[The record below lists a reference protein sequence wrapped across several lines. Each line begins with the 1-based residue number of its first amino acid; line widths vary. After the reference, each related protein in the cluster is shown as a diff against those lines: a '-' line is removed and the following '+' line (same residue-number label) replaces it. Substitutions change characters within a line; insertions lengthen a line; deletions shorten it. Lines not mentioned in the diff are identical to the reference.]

1 MNEIKQIYINE
12 ITHILFMHYIKDLFQ
27 GKETE
32 HLHNKFI
39 RYSRG
44 EFVGPLL
51 KLKFAKANVKVY
63 ASFHFT
69 DELLSIFADKLGDR
83 EVKAKGTIV
92 WNKDLA
98 TEFDTLGIKFTKV
111 SKARGIFK
119 YTIDNTIV
127 LKDLVA
133 LMNKYYVLLNVKE
146 DGLTYSTKKALPK
159 PNKEFG
165 ADFCKL
171 TLPADMKD
179 FIIDEFAFDLENR
192 EKIKQIEIS
201 HKIIVTDIALPEG
214 EKDFEIARRQA
225 KRVGTIERV
234 LTVDGEENLSQREL
248 NV

>member
-1 MNEIKQIYINE
+1 
-12 ITHILFMHYIKDLFQ
+12 MHYIKDLFN
-27 GKETE
+27 ENNTE

-44 EFVGPLL
+44 DFLGPLL
-51 KLKFAKANVKVY
+51 KLKFTKANVKVY

-69 DELLSIFADKLGDR
+69 DELLSIFADKLDDR
-83 EVKAKGTIV
+83 EVRAKGTIL

-98 TEFDTLGIKFTKV
+98 PEFEQLGIKFAKV

-119 YTIDNTIV
+119 YAIDNDVV
-127 LKDLVA
+127 LKDLVT

-171 TLPADMKD
+171 TLPGDMKD
-179 FIIDEFAFDLENR
+179 LIIDEFAFDLENR
-192 EKIKQIEIS
+192 EKVKQIEIS
-201 HKIIVTDIALPEG
+201 HNIKITNIALPEG
-214 EKDFEIARRQA
+214 EEDFEIARRQA

-234 LTVDGEENLSQREL
+234 LTVDGEENLSQREIR
-248 NV
+248 V